1 MENITDN
8 TKKYPWEYHPPLTLS
23 KRISRK
29 LRRLMGRNT
38 RFKVGKNILEIPED
52 MLITF
57 FANGDYY
64 EKNVSYWLERIL
76 PYTQN
81 KVYYDIGANYGYFC
95 LKLAPKAR
103 YVYAFEPVSQTNEIL
118 LRNIKRNKLS
128 NIIVYKLGLS
138 DKKASAEINLYR
150 SSGHNSLFLRGDLKA
165 YPNHQVGQEVID
177 LVTLD
182 DLIQE
187 ERLGPPDLIKIDIE
201 GGELYALRGAREVI
215 KKYQPVLVV
224 EYLEIGEVYQDANYV
239 RNDLLTE
246 LESHN
251 YVIYGIPADFTD
263 LTVYPRAKFDT
274 IEITN
279 IIALPKSMEDLI
291 IK

>member
-1 MENITDN
+1 MESTTDT
-8 TKKYPWEYHPPLTLS
+8 TKKYPWEYKAPLTLS
-23 KRISRK
+23 RRISRK
-29 LRRLMGRNT
+29 LRRLMGRNI
-38 RFKVGKNILEIPED
+38 RFKIGKNIIEIPED

-57 FANGDYY
+57 FDNGDYY
-64 EKNVSYWLERIL
+64 EKNVSYWLEKIL
-76 PYTQN
+76 SYTQN
-81 KVYYDIGANYGYFC
+81 KIYYDIGANYGYFC
-95 LKLAPKAR
+95 LKLAPKTR

-118 LRNIKRNKLS
+118 LRNIKRNKLN

-138 DKKASAEINLYR
+138 DKKTSAEINLYR
-150 SSGHNSLFLRGDLKA
+150 SSGHNSLFLRDDLKA
-165 YPNHQVGQEVID
+165 DPNHLVGQQVID

-187 ERLGPPDLIKIDIE
+187 EGLNPPDLIKIDIE

-215 KKYQPVLVV
+215 KKYLPVLVI
-224 EYLEIGEVYQDANYV
+224 EYLEIEETYQDAGYV
-239 RNDLLTE
+239 RKDLLAE

-263 LTVYPRAKFDT
+263 LTIYPLAKFDT

-279 IIALPKSMEDLI
+279 IIALPRSMEELI
-291 IK
+291 VN